1 MSSEPLPPARPGAVP
16 SASRERWAD
25 VAKGACI
32 VLVVLWHVI
41 VKHYLRIEWHLG
53 VPLPGVWGTLGEQ
66 LLPLRM
72 PLFFAIS
79 GLFAANA
86 VDRPWRQVTRA
97 RTARFLYLY
106 AGWLLIHTAL
116 LAAAPDFPT
125 DRASSVP
132 GLLAELT
139 ITPSNLWYLY
149 ALALY
154 FAIAKLARR
163 IPAPVLLAAA
173 AGLSA
178 ASTAGLLATPGNR
191 GGVYQNLVFFLGGLH
206 LRTYLSGWIATATR
220 RRLLLT
226 AAGYLAGLAG
236 MAWAGA
242 QSWPGVW
249 LLVSAAAVAFGLT
262 AAARLARW
270 RRVGDPLAALGR
282 RTLPVY
288 VLHLPLLALADRA
301 LLGPLSGLGRS
312 GQLAV
317 ALGYPLLLT
326 AALLAL
332 TLVLH
337 RGLLA
342 MGAGWLFDLPVPRY
356 AGRRRRPWPRW
367 RNAGAAAG
375 RATAPVGPPDGRAA
389 EDDGSTGDGTAVP
402 RPVGRLAHVVPPGRP
417 G

>member
-1 MSSEPLPPARPGAVP
+1 MTSEPYPTTRPGTLPATP
-16 SASRERWAD
+16 ATPASRERWAD

-53 VPLPGVWGTLGEQ
+53 IPLPGAWGMLGEQ

-86 VDRPWRQVTRA
+86 LDRPWRQVGRS
-97 RTARFLYLY
+97 RIVRFLYLY
-106 AGWLLIHTAL
+106 AGWLAIHTAL

-125 DRASSVP
+125 DRANSV
-132 GLLAELT
+132 GDLVAELT
-139 ITPSNLWYLY
+139 VTPSNLWYLY

-154 FAIAKLARR
+154 FAVAKAARR
-163 IPAPVLLAAA
+163 IPAPVLLAVS

-178 ASTAGLLATPGNR
+178 AAAAGLIATPGNR

-206 LRTYLSGWIATATR
+206 LRPYLSRWVATATR
-220 RRLLLT
+220 RRLLLG
-226 AAGYLAGLAG
+226 AAGYLAALVG
-236 MAWAGA
+236 MTWAGA
-242 QSWPGVW
+242 ATWPGVW
-249 LLVSAAAVAFGLT
+249 LLVSVAAVAFGLT
-262 AAARLARW
+262 AAARVARW
-270 RRVGDPLAALGR
+270 RRVGGPLAALGR

-288 VLHLPLLALADRA
+288 VMHLPLLALADRV

-317 ALGYPLLLT
+317 ALGYPVLLT
-326 AALLAL
+326 AALLAV
-332 TLVLH
+332 TLALH

-342 MGAGWLFDLPVPRY
+342 LRAGWLFELP
-356 AGRRRRPWPRW
+356 
-367 RNAGAAAG
+367 AA
-375 RATAPVGPPDGRAA
+375 
-389 EDDGSTGDGTAVP
+389 
-402 RPVGRLAHVVPPGRP
+402 RPVGRRRGRHRAGEDAAMPPALPAARSPARPGTPAGSPAVPGARPGRS